1 MALKFGPQW
10 LRDLSDGG
18 AGTSQPHSP
27 TVGTKFKLADYRYGR
42 EEMLS
47 LWNINS
53 PPPDQVR
60 KHLSIFSK
68 EIQKPITMMPL
79 TEDEQVSS

>member
-1 MALKFGPQW
+1 MFIR

-60 KHLSIFSK
+60 KHLPIFSK
-68 EIQKPITMMPL
+68 DIQKPITMMPL
-79 TEDEQVSS
+79 TEDEQVRLEFR

>member
-1 MALKFGPQW
+1 MTFLPR
-10 LRDLSDGG
+10 LRDLSD
-18 AGTSQPHSP
+18 AGSGVPGSP
-27 TVGTKFKLADYRYGR
+27 TTPTASVKFKLADYRYGR

-47 LWNINS
+47 LFTESS

-60 KHLSIFSK
+60 KHLTIFSK

-79 TEDEQVSS
+79 TEDEQV

>member
-1 MALKFGPQW
+1 MLR

-18 AGTSQPHSP
+18 TTGSQPTTP
-27 TVGTKFKLADYRYGR
+27 TSAVKFKLADYRYGR
-42 EEMLS
+42 EEMLA
-47 LWNINS
+47 LFNENS

-68 EIQKPITMMPL
+68 EIQKPITMLPL
-79 TEDEQVSS
+79 TEDEQVAYV